1 MNPSLPVKPMSTK
14 PIVVFLVLGAV
25 LAFVA
30 DPKCRRWVDH
40 LGKTPQA
47 IHMGVVTWTQPV
59 QRFGPTGTLITLGDR
74 KLQVLGVAD
83 VSPGTT
89 MEWWPGRWGADL
101 CVLGTQKCWEVLEG
115 DTGERAGPT

>member
-14 PIVVFLVLGAV
+14 PIVVFMVLGAV

-83 VSPGTT
+83 VSPGAA
-89 MEWWPGRWGADL
+89 MEWWPGRWDEDL
-101 CVLGTQKCWEVLEG
+101 CVVGTQKCWEVFAG
-115 DTGERAGPT
+115 DTGRH